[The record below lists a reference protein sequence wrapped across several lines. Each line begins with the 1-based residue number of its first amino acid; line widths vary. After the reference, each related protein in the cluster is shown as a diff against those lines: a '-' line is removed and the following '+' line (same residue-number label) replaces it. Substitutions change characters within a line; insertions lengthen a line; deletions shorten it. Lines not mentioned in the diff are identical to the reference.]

1 MPVREAAS
9 QARKATSGNESITT
23 VGIAANSPR
32 GENGLT
38 RHPANTF
45 MPIHRIQQASWLLA
59 ALALFLVLELHLL
72 PALLAGLL
80 VYELVHLTAPLLES
94 RLSGLRAK
102 QAAVI
107 FLAAI
112 VVGAT
117 VLGTALTIGFFRGE
131 SGSLAALAQKMAEI
145 LENSRQSM
153 PEWLVGALPDS
164 VEGIKTAV
172 VQWLREHAGQVQL
185 IGKEAGLVMAHV
197 LVGLIIGALLALCE
211 VGGPQTMQPLAEAL
225 TERARRL
232 ADAFRRIVFAQL
244 RISAINTVFTALY
257 LAVVLPLFGIHLPLT
272 KTMIAL
278 TFIAGLLPVI
288 GNLISNTVIVIVSLA
303 HSPQIAMASLGFL
316 VVVHKFEYFLN
327 ARIVGARI
335 SAQSWELLLAMLV
348 MEAAFGLPGVI
359 AAPVYY
365 AYLKQELIDAGLV

>member
-1 MPVREAAS
+1 MAS
-9 QARKATSGNESITT
+9 FQTCKPPMAVN
-23 VGIAANSPR
+23 
-32 GENGLT
+32 
-38 RHPANTF
+38 
-45 MPIHRIQQASWLLA
+45 RIQQASWLLA
-59 ALALFLVLELHLL
+59 ALALILVLQLHLL
-72 PALLAGLL
+72 PALMAGLL

-112 VVGAT
+112 VIGAT
-117 VLGTALTIGFFRGE
+117 VLGAALTIGFFRSD

-145 LENSRQSM
+145 LENSRHSM
-153 PEWLVGALPDS
+153 PDWLVSTLPDS

-197 LVGLIIGALLALCE
+197 LIGLVIGAMLALRE
-211 VGGPQTMQPLAEAL
+211 VVDQRITQPLATAL
-225 TERARRL
+225 TERGRRL
-232 ADAFRRIVFAQL
+232 AEAFRRIVFAQV

-257 LAVVLPLFGIHLPLT
+257 LAILLPLFGIHLPLT

-278 TFIAGLLPVI
+278 TFIVGLLPVI
-288 GNLISNTVIVIVSLA
+288 GNLVSNTVIVVVSLA

-359 AAPVYY
+359 AAPVY
-365 AYLKQELIDAGLV
+365 

>member
-1 MPVREAAS
+1 MP
-9 QARKATSGNESITT
+9 N
-23 VGIAANSPR
+23 
-32 GENGLT
+32 
-38 RHPANTF
+38 
-45 MPIHRIQQASWLLA
+45 HRIQHVSWLFA
-59 ALALFLVLELHLL
+59 ALALLLVLELHLL

-94 RLSGLRAK
+94 RLSSPRAK

-112 VVGAT
+112 VIGVTILGA
-117 VLGTALTIGFFRGE
+117 ALAIGFFRGE

-153 PEWLVGALPDS
+153 PDWLVAALPDS
-164 VEGIKTAV
+164 VDGIKTAV
-172 VQWLREHAGQVQL
+172 VEWLRTHASQVQT

-197 LVGLIIGALLALCE
+197 LIGLIIGALLALRE
-211 VGGPQTMQPLAEAL
+211 VGGPRMTQPLAEAL

-244 RISAINTVFTALY
+244 RISAINTALTACY
-257 LAVVLPLFGIHLPLT
+257 LAVLLPLFGVHLPLT

-278 TFIAGLLPVI
+278 TFVAGLLPVI
-288 GNLISNTVIVIVSLA
+288 GNLVSNTVIVIVSLA
-303 HSPQIAMASLGFL
+303 HSPHIAMASLGFL

-365 AYLKQELIDAGLV
+365 AYLKLELIDAGLV

>member
-1 MPVREAAS
+1 MP
-9 QARKATSGNESITT
+9 T
-23 VGIAANSPR
+23 
-32 GENGLT
+32 
-38 RHPANTF
+38 
-45 MPIHRIQQASWLLA
+45 HRIQQASWLLA
-59 ALALFLVLELHLL
+59 ALALVLVLELHLL

-94 RLSGLRAK
+94 RLSDLRAK

-107 FLAAI
+107 FLAVMVI
-112 VVGAT
+112 GAT
-117 VLGTALTIGFFRGE
+117 VLGTALTIGFFRSD
-131 SGSLAALAQKMAEI
+131 SGSLASLAQKMAEI

-153 PEWLVGALPDS
+153 PAWLVGALPDS
-164 VEGIKTAV
+164 VEGVKSTV
-172 VQWLREHAGQVQL
+172 VQWLREHAGQLQTV
-185 IGKEAGLVMAHV
+185 GKEAGLVMAHV
-197 LVGLIIGALLALCE
+197 LIGLVIGSMLALRE
-211 VGGPQTMQPLAEAL
+211 VGGQRITQPLAAAL

-244 RISAINTVFTALY
+244 RISAINTVLTALY
-257 LAVVLPLFGIHLPLT
+257 LAVLLPLFGIHLPLT

-278 TFIAGLLPVI
+278 TFVAGLLPVI
-288 GNLISNTVIVIVSLA
+288 GNLLSNTVIVIVSLA
-303 HSPQIAMASLGFL
+303 HSPHVAMASLAFL

-365 AYLKQELIDAGLV
+365 AWLKQELVDAGLV

>member
-1 MPVREAAS
+1 MPD
-9 QARKATSGNESITT
+9 
-23 VGIAANSPR
+23 
-32 GENGLT
+32 
-38 RHPANTF
+38 
-45 MPIHRIQQASWLLA
+45 HRIQLASWLLA

-80 VYELVHLTAPLLES
+80 VYELVHLTAPRLES

-107 FLAAI
+107 FLATL
-112 VVGAT
+112 VVGAA
-117 VLGTALTIGFFRGE
+117 VLGTALAVGFFRGD

-145 LENSRQSM
+145 LENSRQSL
-153 PEWLVGALPDS
+153 PDWLVGALPDS

-172 VQWLREHAGQVQL
+172 VQWLREHAGQVQTV
-185 IGKEAGLVMAHV
+185 GKEAGVVMAHV
-197 LVGLIIGALLALCE
+197 LIGLIIGALLALRE
-211 VGGPQTMQPLAEAL
+211 VGTPRAMQPLTLAL

-232 ADAFRRIVFAQL
+232 ADAFRRIVFAQV

-278 TFIAGLLPVI
+278 TFVAGLLPVI
-288 GNLISNTVIVIVSLA
+288 GNLVSNTVIVIVSFA
-303 HSPQIAMASLGFL
+303 HSPQIAMASLAFL

-348 MEAAFGLPGVI
+348 MEAAFGLPGVV